1 MSDGEEHSNDLELGC
16 GGDMVHDKEPG
27 KIRGGG
33 KRMEEKTEKP
43 KRQYKKRTPKERP
56 TTEREGGVI
65 SKTPNRNRVAKR
77 NPGAS
82 KKRTRHPA
90 TSAALTRMSPVV
102 EAELLD
108 PTGGPS
114 RFLQLDPRK
123 FIPLNEFLANGQ
135 SPDGSRR
142 EWECCAY
149 GHSDDEDDDAMSS
162 DSDSEECTL
171 TQISELLGDILVE
184 LRKHKPKKQQ

>member
-1 MSDGEEHSNDLELGC
+1 MSDGEEHTNDLELGC
-16 GGDMVHDKEPG
+16 SSDMVHNKEPS
-27 KIRGGG
+27 KIRGGS

-43 KRQYKKRTPKERP
+43 KRHYKKRAPKQRP
-56 TTEREGGVI
+56 TTEGEAGEI
-65 SKTPNRNRVAKR
+65 SKTPSRNRVAKR
-77 NPGAS
+77 DAGAT
-82 KKRTRHPA
+82 KKRTR
-90 TSAALTRMSPVV
+90 TAAKPKLPPVI

-108 PTGGPS
+108 PSGGPS